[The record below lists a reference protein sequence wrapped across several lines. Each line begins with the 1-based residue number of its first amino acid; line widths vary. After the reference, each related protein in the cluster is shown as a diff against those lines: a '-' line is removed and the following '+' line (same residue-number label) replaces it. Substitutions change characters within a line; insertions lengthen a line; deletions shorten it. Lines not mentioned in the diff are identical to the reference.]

1 MDDHHI
7 DGNGVAGLL
16 SEITGA
22 DITELLRTCQSCRER
37 RAVGEHLAYRSA
49 GVVLRCPSCH
59 DVAVVI
65 GVLEE
70 RLVVDWRGRYE
81 IEREPAPRSP

>member
-37 RAVGEHLAYRSA
+37 RAIGEHLAYRSA
-49 GVVLRCPSCH
+49 GVVLRCPNCA
-59 DVAVVI
+59 DVAVVV
-65 GVLEE
+65 GMQDAQ
-70 RLVVDWRGRYE
+70 LVVEWRGIYE
-81 IEREPAPRSP
+81 SGR